1 MDGLHAACI
10 TASAADRLTSV
21 ESRLSCTL
29 SSCDCDASSAGRV
42 YPSRLEISG
51 SACGKAERAVLTNC
65 HVTRSFCNRGV
76 LTPAQPSL
84 LHMHVCAS
92 GLSVH
97 VLPFT
102 HGATTDSR

>member
-84 LHMHVCAS
+84 LHVEYAS

-97 VLPFT
+97 VRTFT